1 MSAPQAD
8 DLKAAIQER
17 RRKDAACARIHEALD
32 VLPQESWSA
41 SEAESI
47 AAVVD
52 GLCAGRAAA
61 RIAPRSGRH
70 RLQVVK

>member
-1 MSAPQAD
+1 MSAPQAV

-47 AAVVD
+47 AAILD
-52 GLCAGRAAA
+52 GLRAGRTAMHTASQ
-61 RIAPRSGRH
+61 SGRH
-70 RLQVVK
+70 RLRVVK

>member
-8 DLKAAIQER
+8 DLKAADRER
-17 RRKDAACARIHEALD
+17 RRIDAAMARIHDALD

-47 AAVVD
+47 AAILD
-52 GLCAGRAAA
+52 GLRAGRTATH
-61 RIAPRSGRH
+61 IASQTGR